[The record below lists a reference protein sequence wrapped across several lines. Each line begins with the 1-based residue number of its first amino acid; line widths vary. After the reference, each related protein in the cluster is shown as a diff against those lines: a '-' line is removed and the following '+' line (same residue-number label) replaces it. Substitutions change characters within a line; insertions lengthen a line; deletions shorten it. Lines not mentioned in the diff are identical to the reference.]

1 MSGTEQITQE
11 KRAELRKLYADAT
24 PGPYGFEAHG
34 DTGRYGVGVI
44 MDEYDDE
51 PVTGFNADPTLF
63 VADVVASE
71 VNGYQNAA
79 FYAEAYNHFLGLLN
93 ALDAEETRANKLS
106 SQLAKALEVNAADQM
121 EAAIKLFGGIVA
133 AVSGEEVPQD
143 LSVRIWL
150 CPHCGTTHDSKEAA
164 VAHDATCPKH
174 PAVVRAEQAE
184 SELAHV
190 RLAAGSDRYDEVTS
204 DLIDALQK
212 NEAENARLKWLIE
225 CMDNYEWN
233 CSRSG
238 WFIEHGVHHEA
249 KATLEAA
256 RRAVSESEVGKCQS

>member
-34 DTGRYGVGVI
+34 DTGMYGVGVI

-63 VADVVASE
+63 VVDVVASG

-121 EAAIKLFGGIVA
+121 EAAIKLFGGIMA

-184 SELAHV
+184 
-190 RLAAGSDRYDEVTS
+190 
-204 DLIDALQK
+204 
-212 NEAENARLKWLIE
+212 AENARLKWLIE

-256 RRAVSESEVGKCQS
+256 RRAMSESEVQV